1 MSHPPSKSLS
11 NHDTVLLAVYL
22 LGGESGP
29 IDTEDIAVKVNM
41 LAPGAFTWRKYPDQ
55 INLEIVRVVLSNL
68 KRSQGGKLLVGAGK
82 DGWMLTERGLKSAKE
97 FSGKSKRAS
106 GSKNP
111 LSQKEKNW
119 MRSERERMLGSP
131 AFAKFRAGELD
142 RVSEQEAEAF
152 FRLDSYV
159 TGRAREQK
167 LLRLINV
174 FGQDAELGDAVKSLE
189 MKVRRN

>member
-1 MSHPPSKSLS
+1 MNPQSSKSLS

-29 IDTEDIAVKVNM
+29 IDTEDIAVKVNT
-41 LAPGAFTWRKYPDQ
+41 LAPGAFTWRKYPNQ

-82 DGWMLTERGLKSAKE
+82 DGWMLTERGLQSAKG
-97 FSGKSKRAS
+97 FSGKSSRS
-106 GSKNP
+106 GDGKTP
-111 LSQKEKNW
+111 LSQKEKSW
-119 MRSERERMLGSP
+119 MRSERERMLRSP
-131 AFAKFRAGELD
+131 AYAKFRSGELQG
-142 RVSEQEAEAF
+142 VSELEAAAF

-174 FGQDAELGDAVKSLE
+174 FGDDVELGDAVKALE
-189 MKVRRN
+189 IKVRRN

>member
-1 MSHPPSKSLS
+1 MSPPPSKSLS
-11 NHDTVLLAVYL
+11 NHHTVLLAVYL

-29 IDTEDIAVKVNM
+29 IDTEDIAKKVNM
-41 LAPGAFTWRKYPDQ
+41 LAPGVFTWRKYPDQ

-82 DGWMLTERGLKSAKE
+82 DGWMLTELGLQSAKE
-97 FSGKSKRAS
+97 FSSKSSRSRDAKT
-106 GSKNP
+106 P
-111 LSQKEKNW
+111 LSQKEKAW

-131 AFAKFRAGELD
+131 AFAKFRAGELEG
-142 RVSEQEAEAF
+142 VSAQEAEAF

-174 FGQDAELGDAVKSLE
+174 FGDDAELGDAVKALE

>member
-1 MSHPPSKSLS
+1 MSSPSSKALS

-29 IDTEDIAVKVNM
+29 IDTEDIAVKVNI
-41 LAPGAFTWRKYPDQ
+41 LAPGAFTWRRYPNQ

-68 KRSQGGKLLVGAGK
+68 KRSQGGRLLVGAGK
-82 DGWMLTERGLKSAKE
+82 DGWMLTERGLQSAKE
-97 FSGKSKRAS
+97 FSGKSGRSRA
-106 GSKNP
+106 GKTP
-111 LSQKEKNW
+111 LSQKEKSW
-119 MRSERERMLGSP
+119 MRSERERMLRSP
-131 AFAKFRAGELD
+131 AYAKFRAGELEG
-142 RVSEQEAEAF
+142 VSEQEAAAF

-174 FGQDAELGDAVKSLE
+174 FGDDADLGDAVKALE
-189 MKVRRN
+189 IKVRRN